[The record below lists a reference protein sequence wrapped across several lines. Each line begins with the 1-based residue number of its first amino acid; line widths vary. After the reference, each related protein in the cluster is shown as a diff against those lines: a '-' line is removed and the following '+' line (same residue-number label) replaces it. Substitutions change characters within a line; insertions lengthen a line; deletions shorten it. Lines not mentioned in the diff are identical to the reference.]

1 MTRFVLL
8 TTPRCGASLLI
19 TALNQNP
26 AIACAGQKLAVY
38 GEGPDHFP
46 ARLALPGFWDDSHWA
61 GTAAVGF
68 HARLHHLDDDD
79 WDYLLRQDVS
89 FVLLSRVDLM
99 GQLVSDYLVTRL
111 GGPQLVPSCDGIDPA
126 HPSVLRYP
134 RHTWGAIR
142 DVPPFRLSPA
152 VVRRHIPVVQSL
164 YRSARRRLSDAC
176 PRWIDLTYE
185 ELVRSYEIQ
194 SHYVMS
200 FLDAWP
206 SGLTLDV
213 QTQRQ
218 AQRPWIEQITNW
230 DEILEDARGTALYHT
245 LSRNPIDRLLRGAVV
260 SRAADPIPG
269 NEVLIA

>member
-26 AIACAGQKLAVY
+26 AIACTGQRLATY
-38 GEGPDHFP
+38 GEVPDHIP
-46 ARLALPGFWDDSHWA
+46 ARSALPIFWDANWWK

-68 HARLHHLDDDD
+68 HARLYHLDNDD
-79 WDYLLRQDVS
+79 WNYLLRQDVC
-89 FVLLSRVDLM
+89 FILLSRTDLM
-99 GQLVSDYLVTRL
+99 GQLVSDYIVNRL
-111 GGPQLVPSCDGIDPA
+111 GGPRMVPSWTGIEPA
-126 HPSVLRYP
+126 HPGLFRYP
-134 RHTWGAIR
+134 QDGWGQVR
-142 DVPPFRLSPA
+142 DVPPFRLPPS
-152 VVRRHIPVVQSL
+152 VVRRNGPTVQSL

-185 ELVRSYEIQ
+185 ALVQSYNVQ
-194 SHYVMS
+194 AHYAMG

-206 SGLTLDV
+206 SGLALDV

-230 DEILEDARGTALYHT
+230 DEILEDARGTSLYHT
-245 LSRNPIDRLLRGAVV
+245 LSHNPIDRLLRRAVV

>member
-99 GQLVSDYLVTRL
+99 
-111 GGPQLVPSCDGIDPA
+111 
-126 HPSVLRYP
+126 
-134 RHTWGAIR
+134 
-142 DVPPFRLSPA
+142 
-152 VVRRHIPVVQSL
+152 
-164 YRSARRRLSDAC
+164 
-176 PRWIDLTYE
+176 
-185 ELVRSYEIQ
+185 
-194 SHYVMS
+194 S